1 MIVNQDGAAYP
12 SHSQLPRMHTRVAR
26 RGRLDRWRQVC
37 SRSTQFGIRV
47 TMAETSRWPAAVTT
61 LATTVVA
68 AAHALHRGRRPGA
81 SHALSRTFL
90 GLGRNTPHAT
100 MIKESIGPTMQTAS
114 KAVNTYGLAD
124 AVHSSFS
131 DSTLW

>member
-1 MIVNQDGAAYP
+1 MRSPA
-12 SHSQLPRMHTRVAR
+12 HSWAS
-26 RGRLDRWRQVC
+26 G
-37 SRSTQFGIRV
+37 
-47 TMAETSRWPAAVTT
+47 ETS
-61 LATTVVA
+61 
-68 AAHALHRGRRPGA
+68 
-81 SHALSRTFL
+81 
-90 GLGRNTPHAT
+90 PHAT